1 MRQKPG
7 LPLMSMEIIRIALKY
22 YQLHIFVSEPIKKM
36 VAQIKGLHYA
46 AAATTAIAGILHLI
60 QASNVLGFSLN
71 FGIFF
76 IIAGIA
82 QLFWV
87 VPMVRRWR
95 LPWYYVGIGG
105 TIVLVILFVIT
116 RLPDNPITGRA
127 APVSPMAIAIE
138 VLEAAFI
145 GLTAAIII
153 YESKRK
159 QLSGKTA
166 SEIA

>member
-1 MRQKPG
+1 MVGR
-7 LPLMSMEIIRIALKY
+7 IIIGAY
-22 YQLHIFVSEPIKKM
+22 
-36 VAQIKGLHYA
+36 YA

-60 QASNVLGFSLN
+60 QASNVLGFSLLI
-71 FGIFF
+71 GIFF
-76 IIAGIA
+76 IVAGIA

-87 VPMVRRWR
+87 VPIIRRWG
-95 LPWYYVGIGG
+95 LAWYYVGIGG
-105 TIVLVILFVIT
+105 TIVLIILFVIT
-116 RLPDNPITGRA
+116 RMPGNPITGRG

-153 YESKRK
+153 YESRRK

-166 SEIA
+166 SETV